1 MMINLQWLCCRNPW
15 FPKDL
20 STCGAVPAGAGGG
33 DTLWAVLSEGHTP
46 PGRARLQV
54 DLSTGR
60 QQRDVHPHTEILTHH
75 A

>member
-20 STCGAVPAGAGGG
+20 STCGAVPAGVRGG
-33 DTLWAVLSEGHTP
+33 DTLWAVLFEGHTP